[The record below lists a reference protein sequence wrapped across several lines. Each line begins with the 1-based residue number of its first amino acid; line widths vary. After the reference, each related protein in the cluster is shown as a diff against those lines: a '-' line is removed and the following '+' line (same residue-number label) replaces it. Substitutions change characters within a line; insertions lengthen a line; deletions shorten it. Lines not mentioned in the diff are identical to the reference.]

1 MGAPGHAVPPKT
13 RPQPWQVG
21 DGGGGGG
28 KARSFSWSPGC
39 GGQGWGQ
46 GGPARPSAGD
56 GQGLRQ
62 RNTRMT
68 AWGQTGCPPLHSRPR
83 PRRQHLCVATV
94 PRAEPEGRL
103 TVRAGEDPTQQG
115 AASPQGASLWLHP
128 GTRAQQQ
135 QGFLVHF
142 LKNKIRNKVLL
153 QKASPQLLR
162 KAVNVS
168 GSSRDR
174 SFAMTEAPRR
184 MER

>member
-1 MGAPGHAVPPKT
+1 MRGTRVGTGRPSQAICWGRAGAPSEKYPHDGMGADRLPT
-13 RPQPWQVG
+13 SPQPATSTQ
-21 DGGGGGG
+21 
-28 KARSFSWSPGC
+28 AAS
-39 GGQGWGQ
+39 
-46 GGPARPSAGD
+46 
-56 GQGLRQ
+56 
-62 RNTRMT
+62 
-68 AWGQTGCPPLHSRPR
+68 PR
-83 PRRQHLCVATV
+83 PYCAQG
-94 PRAEPEGRL
+94 RARGETQG
-103 TVRAGEDPTQQG
+103 AGEDPTQQG

-135 QGFLVHF
+135 QGFLVRF

>member
-68 AWGQTGCPPLHSRPR
+68 AWGQTGCPPLLSRPR

-103 TVRAGEDPTQQG
+103 GGGGGQRPHPTG
-115 AASPQGASLWLHP
+115 CCFPSGRLSLASPRDPSPATAGFSCALFKKQNKKQSPAAESL
-128 GTRAQQQ
+128 
-135 QGFLVHF
+135 
-142 LKNKIRNKVLL
+142 
-153 QKASPQLLR
+153 SPAPQE
-162 KAVNVS
+162 
-168 GSSRDR
+168 SSECFWFVKR
-174 SFAMTEAPRR
+174 SFVRND
-184 MER
+184 

>member
-1 MGAPGHAVPPKT
+1 MGAPGHAVPPRT

-39 GGQGWGQ
+39 RGQGWGQ

-68 AWGQTGCPPLHSRPR
+68 AWGQTGLPPLLSRPR
-83 PRRQHLCVATV
+83 PRRQHLRVPTV

-103 TVRAGEDPTQQG
+103 RVRAGEDPTQQG

-135 QGFLVHF
+135 QGFLVRF